1 MEMRFE
7 LEVDNASKKELEG
20 IYARLEFEF
29 KDCQGYTKSDYTPL
43 TEFLIPEHVFRVYD
57 LVNWDYLEEVIEL
70 SKEYP
75 NAFFTLYCADDCVSL
90 WGTSQWVTYFKNGE
104 SREYQAEIHFP
115 ENPFYPAS

>member
-7 LEVDNASKKELEG
+7 LEVDGANKKELEG

-29 KDCQGYTKSDYTPL
+29 KDCQGYPEGNYTSL
-43 TEFLIPEHVFRVYD
+43 TEFLIPEHVFSVYD
-57 LVNWDYLEEVIEL
+57 LVSWNYSDKIIEL